1 MKRLNLSPTKGT
13 CTYVS
18 FKIHHRADSTQ
29 IPAEKDIVR
38 ELIFMEK
45 HNFYIIKNTRCCN
58 FFEKYFN
65 NVHIVRI
72 IYRKVRHLR
81 TEAKSVFPQSNV
93 WDLRDPL
100 WLQRGTASRGPL

>member
-1 MKRLNLSPTKGT
+1 MKRLNLRPTKGM

-45 HNFYIIKNTRCCN
+45 HNFNIIRYTLCSNL
-58 FFEKYFN
+58 FEKYFKQCP
-65 NVHIVRI
+65 HC
-72 IYRKVRHLR
+72 
-81 TEAKSVFPQSNV
+81 
-93 WDLRDPL
+93 
-100 WLQRGTASRGPL
+100 